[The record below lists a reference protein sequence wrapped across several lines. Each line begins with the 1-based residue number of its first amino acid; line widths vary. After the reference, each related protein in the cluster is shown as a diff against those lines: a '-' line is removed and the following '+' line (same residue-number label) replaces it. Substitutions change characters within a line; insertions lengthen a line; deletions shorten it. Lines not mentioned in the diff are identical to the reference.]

1 MKIKKQEK
9 IVFQIFIIIILV
21 VVVVAALWYAA
32 VSEINDH
39 KENTINAFLKQ
50 QYSENSN
57 LADKV
62 KIVMEDYMKDD
73 KVDLK
78 SAEKNII
85 KNVIKKETNSDNKY
99 IFFYD
104 TNHVIFEKSDS
115 NTKTYSDKTLTE
127 VFNLWEYNGGNNLDD
142 LKNLINT
149 KQDGTAEIMKDSKKG
164 NEILS
169 WCFFKVS
176 NKTYILGMSTSE
188 NYLLNDICFDKHV
201 VRFYAF
207 VLIFTMMFAVIFIA
221 FVLYIFFSYKKVSGL
236 KNELQSRRIQV
247 EEAASKLKEMEQSL
261 KRASMYDV
269 VTKVYNR
276 QFLHILLSKI
286 NSKLFLPI
294 AIIVINI
301 EGIQDINKT
310 FGHNKGDETLIK
322 TAELLKE
329 YCGQKNVISRIDDD
343 EFALV
348 LVSINERD
356 AYKILDELQ
365 NKIESSY
372 IGILCKVTF
381 GIAIKNDEKDDIFDV
396 LSIAKRSS
404 REQKRGWSEYL

>member
-1 MKIKKQEK
+1 MKIKKQER
-9 IVFQIFIIIILV
+9 IVFEIFIITILA

-32 VSEINDH
+32 VSEINNH

-62 KIVMEDYMKDD
+62 KIVMEGYMKDY
-73 KVDLK
+73 KLDLK
-78 SAEKNII
+78 STEKNII
-85 KNVIKKETNSDNKY
+85 KNVIKKETNSNNKY

-104 TNHVIFEKSDS
+104 TNHVLFEKSDS
-115 NTKTYSDKTLTE
+115 NTKKYSDKTLTE

-142 LKNLINT
+142 LKKLINT
-149 KQDGTAEIMKDSKKG
+149 KQDGTAEIMKDSKNG

-188 NYLLNDICFDKHV
+188 SYLLNDISFDKHV
-201 VRFYAF
+201 VRFYTF
-207 VLIFTMMFAVIFIA
+207 ILIFTMMFAATFIA
-221 FVLYIFFSYKKVSGL
+221 FVLYIFFSHKKVSEL
-236 KNELQSRRIQV
+236 KKELQNRRIQI
-247 EEAASKLKEMEQSL
+247 EEVASKLKEMEQSL
-261 KRASMYDV
+261 KRASVYDA

-286 NSKLFLPI
+286 NSELFFPI

-301 EGIQDINKT
+301 EGIQKINKT

-329 YCGQKNVISRIDDD
+329 YCGQNNIISRINDN

-365 NKIESSY
+365 DKIENSC
-372 IGILCKVTF
+372 IEILCKFTF
-381 GIAIKNDEKDDIFDV
+381 GIAIKNDENDDIFDV
-396 LSIAKRSS
+396 LSTAKKSV
-404 REQKRGWSEYL
+404 REQKRGWSEYF